1 MEIVGLNMDVNIFWE
16 IIGKYNNKTIIVQ
29 IILFI
34 LGVFAFIL
42 SYTGRIKWII
52 KFTLG
57 IIILFIGIV
66 HFGYYGTEM
75 IQKYFAFPLFI
86 FSGILFIFESIK
98 NKQDILGKF
107 NKLQFILLF
116 LYLLYPLVSFILGN
130 RFPKMAT
137 LIMPCPI
144 ISVSIVIYSAYKTKN
159 KLLLVCM
166 ALWGLTGVKAFV
178 ANAYEDIILLIC
190 GIYCIYILI
199 NQIKIKRLT

>member
-1 MEIVGLNMDVNIFWE
+1 MKIVGCIIDVNIFWE
-16 IIGKYNNKTIIVQ
+16 IIGEYNNKTIVIQ

-34 LGVFAFIL
+34 SGVFAFIL
-42 SYTGRIKWII
+42 SYTGKIKWII

-86 FSGILFIFESIK
+86 ISGLLFIFESIK
-98 NKQDILGKF
+98 NKQDILEKF
-107 NKLQFILLF
+107 NKIQFILLILF
-116 LYLLYPLVSFILGN
+116 LLYPLISFILGN
-130 RFPKMAT
+130 RFPKMVT

-144 ISVSIVIYSAYKTKN
+144 ISVSIVIYSAYKIKN
-159 KLLLVCM
+159 KLLLVCI

-190 GIYCIYILI
+190 GIYCIYVLI
-199 NQIKIKRLT
+199 NQIRIKKLK

>member
-1 MEIVGLNMDVNIFWE
+1 MDVNIFWD
-16 IIGKYNNKTIIVQ
+16 IIGKYNNKTIIIQ

-34 LGVFAFIL
+34 IGIFAFIL

-57 IIILFIGIV
+57 IIILFVGIV

-75 IQKYFAFPLFI
+75 IQNYIALPLFI
-86 FSGILFIFESIK
+86 FTGLLFIFESIK
-98 NKQDILGKF
+98 HKQDILIKF
-107 NKLQFILLF
+107 NKIQFILLI
-116 LYLLYPLVSFILGN
+116 LYLLYPLLSFILGN
-130 RFPKMAT
+130 RFPKMVT

-144 ISVSIVIYSAYKTKN
+144 ISVSIVIYSAYKIKN

-190 GIYCIYILI
+190 GIYCIYVLI
-199 NQIKIKRLT
+199 NQFKIKRLT

>member
-1 MEIVGLNMDVNIFWE
+1 MDVNIFWE
-16 IIGKYNNKTIIVQ
+16 IIGKYNNKTIIIQ

-34 LGVFAFIL
+34 FGIFAFIL

-66 HFGYYGTEM
+66 HFGYYGTEI

-86 FSGILFIFESIK
+86 ISGLLFIFESIK
-98 NKQDILGKF
+98 NKQDILEKF
-107 NKLQFILLF
+107 NKIQFILLI
-116 LYLLYPLVSFILGN
+116 LYLSYPLLSLILGN
-130 RFPKMAT
+130 KFPKMVT

-144 ISVSIVIYSAYKTKN
+144 ISVSIVIYSAYKVKN
-159 KLLLVCM
+159 KLLLGCM

-178 ANAYEDIILLIC
+178 ANVYEDIILLIC
-190 GIYCIYILI
+190 GIYCIYVLI
-199 NQIKIKRLT
+199 NQIKIKRLV

>member
-1 MEIVGLNMDVNIFWE
+1 MEIVGSNMDANIFWE
-16 IIGKYNNKTIIVQ
+16 IIGKYNNKTIIIQ
-29 IILFI
+29 IVLFVI
-34 LGVFAFIL
+34 GIFSFIL

-52 KFTLG
+52 KLTLG

-86 FSGILFIFESIK
+86 ISGLLFIFESIK

-107 NKLQFILLF
+107 NKIQFTLLI
-116 LYLLYPLVSFILGN
+116 LYLLYPLISFIFGN

-137 LIMPCPI
+137 FIMPCPI
-144 ISVSIVIYSAYKTKN
+144 ISVSIVIYSAYKIRN

-166 ALWGLTGVKAFV
+166 ALWG
-178 ANAYEDIILLIC
+178 
-190 GIYCIYILI
+190 
-199 NQIKIKRLT
+199 

>member
-1 MEIVGLNMDVNIFWE
+1 MDVNIFWE
-16 IIGKYNNKTIIVQ
+16 IIGEYNNKTIIVQ
-29 IILFI
+29 IILFV
-34 LGVFAFIL
+34 LGIFAFTL

-57 IIILFIGIV
+57 IIILFVGIV
-66 HFGYYGTEM
+66 HFGYYGNEM

-86 FSGILFIFESIK
+86 ISGLLFIFESIK
-98 NKQDILGKF
+98 NKQDILEKF
-107 NKLQFILLF
+107 NKIQFILLI
-116 LYLLYPLVSFILGN
+116 LYLLYPLLSIILGN
-130 RFPKMAT
+130 RFPKMVT
-137 LIMPCPI
+137 HIMPCPI
-144 ISVSIVIYSAYKTKN
+144 ISVSIVIYSAYKFKN

-199 NQIKIKRLT
+199 TQVTQK

>member
-1 MEIVGLNMDVNIFWE
+1 MDVNIFWE

-29 IILFI
+29 IILFV
-34 LGVFAFIL
+34 LGLFAFFL

-57 IIILFIGIV
+57 IFILFIGIV
-66 HFGYYGTEM
+66 YFGYYGTEI

-86 FSGILFIFESIK
+86 ISGLLFIFESIK

-107 NKLQFILLF
+107 DKIQFILLI
-116 LYLLYPLVSFILGN
+116 LYLLYPLISFILGN
-130 RFPKMAT
+130 RFPKMVT
-137 LIMPCPI
+137 YIMPCPI
-144 ISVSIVIYSAYKTKN
+144 ISVSIVIYSAYKIKN

-166 ALWGLTGVKAFV
+166 TLWGLTGVKAFV

-190 GIYCIYILI
+190 GIYCIYVLI
-199 NQIKIKRLT
+199 NQIRIKYQK